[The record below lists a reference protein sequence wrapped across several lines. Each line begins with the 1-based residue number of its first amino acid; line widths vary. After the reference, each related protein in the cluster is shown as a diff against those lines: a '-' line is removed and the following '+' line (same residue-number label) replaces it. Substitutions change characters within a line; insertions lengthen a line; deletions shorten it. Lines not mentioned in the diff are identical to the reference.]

1 MCTGVRSLRP
11 SGSAPASKS
20 NLAAYEKR
28 ILDGGGVGRAAA
40 VAVAAAAVAAAVGGD
55 DVGGFCDLGAIV
67 ASESL
72 GLGVEL
78 SADAW

>member
-1 MCTGVRSLRP
+1 MCTGVQSLRP

-40 VAVAAAAVAAAVGGD
+40 VAVAAAVAAAVGGD